1 MQKLIGN
8 VPSKDFRNQARAK
21 TSVSWTATTTVDARD
36 VIFARNDR
44 KQGGKVCGAR
54 KKGVHKWGSSCKL
67 VSMQVPL

>member
-44 KQGGKVCGAR
+44 SKEETRKVCINGEAR
-54 KKGVHKWGSSCKL
+54 
-67 VSMQVPL
+67 VS